1 MTRSPARFVGL
12 IALSLLGLTLLGLKL
27 PGAAPTRHAQFAA
40 LPVPTGAQKIA
51 IFAGG
56 CFWSMQKAFDGVPG
70 VVEVTAGYA
79 GGTQPNPDYEAVET
93 GKTGYAES
101 VQVIYEPAR
110 ISYDGLLDIYWHH
123 IDPTT
128 VNRAFCDTGPQYRS
142 IIFYRD
148 SAQQRSAEASKQ
160 ALDRSHRFSTPVV
173 TEIQRATKFYPAE
186 EYHQQFYKKNPERY
200 RAYVIGC
207 GREERMKELWGDTKV
222 SGVKSQESGAG
233 RYPTTDVEHLTPDP
247 RLSTKPK
254 GWSPMT
260 FEKPSESELKQK
272 LSPEQYQVTQHEGTE
287 RPFSNAYWDNH
298 EPGIYVDVVSGEPL
312 FSSLDK
318 YDSGTGWPSFTRPLE
333 SANIETKT
341 DSKLFAERTEV
352 RSKHADSH
360 LGHVFDDG
368 PAPTGLRYC
377 MNSAALRFIPADK
390 LEAEGYGQ
398 YAALFQKGSQK
409 VSQK

>member
-1 MTRSPARFVGL
+1 MPRHRFVAPCHPERSEGAEPDWHWDQIGRLERYADVPHWSTAVMTRPTIRFASL

-27 PGAAPTRHAQFAA
+27 PGTARAGHAQLAV

-79 GGTQPNPDYEAVET
+79 GGSQPNPDYEFVET

-148 SAQQRSAEASKQ
+148 SAQQRAAEASKQ
-160 ALDRSHRFSTPVV
+160 ALDRSHRFKTPVV
-173 TEIQRATKFYPAE
+173 TEVQRATKFYPAE

-207 GREERMKELWGDTKV
+207 GREERIKELWGDARCQR
-222 SGVKSQESGAG
+222 SQESGVDEHVLDT
-233 RYPTTDVEHLTPDP
+233 PTADWRLLTRRP
-247 RLSTKPK
+247 STPQ
-254 GWSPMT
+254 PN
-260 FEKPSESELKQK
+260 Q
-272 LSPEQYQVTQHEGTE
+272 QDGT
-287 RPFSNAYWDNH
+287 P
-298 EPGIYVDVVSGEPL
+298 
-312 FSSLDK
+312 
-318 YDSGTGWPSFTRPLE
+318 
-333 SANIETKT
+333 
-341 DSKLFAERTEV
+341 
-352 RSKHADSH
+352 
-360 LGHVFDDG
+360 
-368 PAPTGLRYC
+368 
-377 MNSAALRFIPADK
+377 
-390 LEAEGYGQ
+390 
-398 YAALFQKGSQK
+398 
-409 VSQK
+409 